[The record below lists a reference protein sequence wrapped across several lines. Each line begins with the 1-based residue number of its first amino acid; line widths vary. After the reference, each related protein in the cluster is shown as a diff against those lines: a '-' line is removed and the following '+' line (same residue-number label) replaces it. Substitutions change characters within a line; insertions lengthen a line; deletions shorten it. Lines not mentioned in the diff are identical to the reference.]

1 MLFILFAIAIAF
13 YNKLI
18 KTFRD
23 ICINWHYIIF
33 FAVAVVSW
41 QQFCGCIH
49 MKNIKIYDI
58 FQHSKVKPIKK
69 FQLNNNKTKIK
80 KRRRKTIDCNL
91 VNFHIMFIIPC
102 THLEWVKRFCLV
114 SYPIKYI

>member
-18 KTFRD
+18 TTFRD

-33 FAVAVVSW
+33 FAFAVVSW

-49 MKNIKIYDI
+49 MKKPCNNIISIDI

-80 KRRRKTIDCNL
+80 
-91 VNFHIMFIIPC
+91 
-102 THLEWVKRFCLV
+102 
-114 SYPIKYI
+114 